1 MFDPNF
7 DLITFSNTSFV
18 EHFEKRH
25 RYSEVVKIPL
35 YSKEEDHLAISQMS
49 NASLLLTQRNM
60 IYLAKTN
67 STFRILYFS

>member
-25 RYSEVVKIPL
+25 RYTVKIPL